1 MNMKLSRTW
10 LLAVALLVLC
20 PVSVLAG
27 EETEKAFTGSV
38 ETGITGMAVS
48 DDVKRANEYT
58 QIRPDN
64 GVGVYGKATLEGAND
79 GVLFDLDIDY
89 MGPRDQEME
98 GGIDVNRILRF
109 DTENKTFQHWL
120 DNDQMDYARATMKGQ
135 GSADRE
141 GAARPNPA
149 VYSENL
155 KMDEE
160 FMVIHREWLN
170 EAELTLPNMPNVTF
184 KAGYR
189 MEEREGMAQAI
200 TMSKC
205 ASCHVVG
212 NSKDIDE
219 RTIDKTL
226 GATGKFGLATIE
238 YEYLDRSFD
247 ERADAPTTTY
257 DRDTKPFSG
266 APDDTAWS
274 EALLTYADDSGELPY
289 SETPDSEKESHLIKL
304 KMDLPKQSSLTAS
317 YIDATVESDKAGDAS
332 YSLGSGSLENDFEAY
347 SAKAATKIGDN
358 LSLSARA
365 RFEELDADDSVVTF
379 NVLDGSTINKTIE
392 SAESR
397 DVSVFGA
404 DAFYRLSKTTNM
416 RLGYEYEEIER
427 EHEALGETETNTI
440 KLSLNTR
447 PNKTVAA
454 RLSYTYQDI
463 DDPFMN
469 PKGVKGPEGGPGGFY
484 GEDFYTKRLAD
495 ATNQPEEVHEGKAS
509 VTWTPSARMS
519 ATLYAR
525 YLTEENDLN
534 YTTYKRDAY
543 APGFSIWYAPT
554 NKLNLTMAYN
564 FNKEEVENQMCVG
577 WYHG

>member
-1 MNMKLSRTW
+1 MRSSRIW
-10 LLAVALLVLC
+10 LLAVTLLVLC

-64 GVGVYGKATLEGAND
+64 GVGVYGKATLEGANE

-120 DNDQMDYARATMKGQ
+120 DNDQMDYARATMKPQ
-135 GSADRE
+135 GSAERV
-141 GAARPNPA
+141 GPAKSNPA

-155 KMDEE
+155 KIDEE

-247 ERADAPTTTY
+247 ERADAPTITY
-257 DRDTKPFSG
+257 DRDTKPFAG
-266 APDDTAWS
+266 APDNTDWS
-274 EALLTYADDSGELPY
+274 EELLTYADDRGELSY

-304 KMDLPKQSSLTAS
+304 KMDLPKQSSLMAS
-317 YIDATVESDKAGDAS
+317 YIDTTVESDKAGDVS
-332 YSLGSGSLENDFEAY
+332 YSLDRNSLESDFEAY

-365 RFEELDADDSVVTF
+365 RFEKLDADDYVVTF
-379 NVLDGSTINKTIE
+379 KPLQGEPIDKLKE

-404 DAFYRLSKTTNM
+404 DAFYRFSKTTNM
-416 RLGYEYEEIER
+416 RLGYEYEEIDR
-427 EHEALGETETNTI
+427 EEEALGKTETSTL
-440 KLSLNTR
+440 KVSLNTR
-447 PNKTVAA
+447 PSKTVAA

-463 DDPFMN
+463 TDPFLN
-469 PKGVKGPEGGPGGFY
+469 PKGVKGPAGGPGGFY

-509 VTWTPSARMS
+509 VTWTPYARMS

-543 APGFSIWYAPT
+543 VPGFSVWYAPT